1 MNVQQGLTQA
11 QDAMS
16 VRRVFGEPYE
26 KDGATVIPA
35 ARIRGGGGGGQGRQ
49 PGQEQGEGSGYG
61 FGLVADPTGAFVI
74 KEGKVNWVPAID
86 VNRVILGGQIIAVVA
101 LLVLR
106 SILRSK

>member
-1 MNVQQGLTQA
+1 MDVQQRLTQA

-16 VRRVFGEPYE
+16 VRRVYGEPFE

-49 PGQEQGEGSGYG
+49 PNQEQEGSGYG
-61 FGLVADPTGAFVI
+61 FGLVADPDGAFVI
-74 KEGKVNWVPAID
+74 KEGKVTWVPALD
-86 VNRVILGGQIIAVVA
+86 VNRVILGGQIIAVVG

-106 SILRSK
+106 SILGKK